1 MSEIYNPH
9 TRTWEYIPSEP
20 THGLYS
26 GSRGLQTYSPPSP
39 AESESDPYADGLEMR
54 STRPTTTSSTFGLS
68 TRKPRRSP
76 PRAPFGG
83 SETAT
88 HNSHSSEQ
96 SCCGSRHTEEHLRTP
111 PKPAPRY
118 DEEGPEMQHSL
129 SPRPNAAK
137 RNSSGSSAGRPVMKN
152 TRTSFT
158 ANGDRV
164 EEYSGEGSLRI
175 GTHWVD
181 DQDEVAV
188 EGLGTRPGGRRGSGY
203 GRSLW

>member
-20 THGLYS
+20 PTVSTAAPETLE
-26 GSRGLQTYSPPSP
+26 P
-39 AESESDPYADGLEMR
+39 AP
-54 STRPTTTSSTFGLS
+54 TR
-68 TRKPRRSP
+68 
-76 PRAPFGG
+76 PRAPPRVTPTPTL
-83 SETAT
+83 TASRCGRPAQPPPPRPSASAHGNHGAPLREPPLAVPRLLPIIHT
-88 HNSHSSEQ
+88 HQ
-96 SCCGSRHTEEHLRTP
+96 TRAAGL
-111 PKPAPRY
+111 
-118 DEEGPEMQHSL
+118 EMQHSL

-175 GTHWVD
+175 GTHWID

-188 EGLGTRPGGRRGSGY
+188 EGLGTRAVGRRGSGY
-203 GRSLW
+203 GRGSW

>member
-1 MSEIYNPH
+1 
-9 TRTWEYIPSEP
+9 
-20 THGLYS
+20 
-26 GSRGLQTYSPPSP
+26 
-39 AESESDPYADGLEMR
+39 
-54 STRPTTTSSTFGLS
+54 
-68 TRKPRRSP
+68 
-76 PRAPFGG
+76 
-83 SETAT
+83 
-88 HNSHSSEQ
+88 
-96 SCCGSRHTEEHLRTP
+96 
-111 PKPAPRY
+111 
-118 DEEGPEMQHSL
+118 
-129 SPRPNAAK
+129 
-137 RNSSGSSAGRPVMKN
+137 MKN